1 MVPKHVGELPQSG
14 PTNIGFGIVMICPD
28 SMTWDVKGS
37 IPTGWWSQNW
47 LNRCRKWIYRTSKI
61 KVFGEFGWIC
71 FKSIEVK
78 SKSLVIVRELDPY
91 IQVAKVDFQSSRT
104 VRSLGVESDSLDFF
118 KEVFLYWQTILCA
131 FWRQVSVF
139 LGNIT
144 TWLRNMYHCL
154 TGRLCFLC
162 GLSHLTCI
170 FGMGCNHQSV

>member
-1 MVPKHVGELPQSG
+1 
-14 PTNIGFGIVMICPD
+14 MICPD
-28 SMTWDVKGS
+28 SMTWDVYKGFLF
-37 IPTGWWSQNW
+37 TGMMVPKLTKHMS
-47 LNRCRKWIYRTSKI
+47 LKWIYRTSKI
-61 KVFGEFGWIC
+61 KVFGEFGWFC

-104 VRSLGVESDSLDFF
+104 VRSLGVESDSLDI
-118 KEVFLYWQTILCA
+118 FLRGVPVLTKLFCVHFEGKCPC
-131 FWRQVSVF
+131 FWGTSPHGWGMF
-139 LGNIT
+139 
-144 TWLRNMYHCL
+144 WMYHCL